1 MQVLKPPADREGA
14 CYLEFR
20 PFEGHIALYHNRGTF
35 IYLRYW
41 MIDMAKT
48 ASVNARIEPAVKK
61 KAERIFADIGITA
74 SDAVGMFYRQV
85 VYRRGLPFD
94 VRIPNATTVAALEE
108 LARGQ
113 GEVFA
118 GSTRK
123 LFDEL
128 G

>member
-1 MQVLKPPADREGA
+1 
-14 CYLEFR
+14 
-20 PFEGHIALYHNRGTF
+20 
-35 IYLRYW
+35 
-41 MIDMAKT
+41 MAKT

-61 KAERIFADIGITA
+61 KAERIFAAIGITA

-108 LARGQ
+108 LEQGK
-113 GEVFA
+113 GEVFQ
-118 GSTRK
+118 GPTRK

>member
-1 MQVLKPPADREGA
+1 
-14 CYLEFR
+14 
-20 PFEGHIALYHNRGTF
+20 
-35 IYLRYW
+35 
-41 MIDMAKT
+41 MAKT

-61 KAERIFADIGITA
+61 KAERIFAAIGISA

-94 VRIPNATTVAALEE
+94 VRIPNATTVTALEE
-108 LARGQ
+108 LEQGR
-113 GEVFA
+113 GEVFE

>member
-1 MQVLKPPADREGA
+1 
-14 CYLEFR
+14 
-20 PFEGHIALYHNRGTF
+20 
-35 IYLRYW
+35 
-41 MIDMAKT
+41 MAKT

-108 LARGQ
+108 LERRQ
-113 GEVFA
+113 GEVFE

>member
-1 MQVLKPPADREGA
+1 
-14 CYLEFR
+14 
-20 PFEGHIALYHNRGTF
+20 
-35 IYLRYW
+35 
-41 MIDMAKT
+41 MAKT

-61 KAERIFADIGITA
+61 KAERIFAEIGISA

-94 VRIPNATTVAALEE
+94 VRVPNATTIAALQE
-108 LARGQ
+108 LEQGK
-113 GEVFA
+113 GEVFT

>member
-1 MQVLKPPADREGA
+1 
-14 CYLEFR
+14 
-20 PFEGHIALYHNRGTF
+20 
-35 IYLRYW
+35 
-41 MIDMAKT
+41 MAKT

-61 KAERIFADIGITA
+61 KAERIFAAIGISA

-108 LARGQ
+108 LEQGK
-113 GEVFA
+113 GEVFE

>member
-1 MQVLKPPADREGA
+1 
-14 CYLEFR
+14 
-20 PFEGHIALYHNRGTF
+20 
-35 IYLRYW
+35 
-41 MIDMAKT
+41 MAKT

-61 KAERIFADIGITA
+61 KAERIFTEIGISA

-94 VRIPNATTVAALEE
+94 VRVPNATTVAALEE
-108 LARGQ
+108 LEQGK
-113 GEVFA
+113 GEVFK

>member
-1 MQVLKPPADREGA
+1 
-14 CYLEFR
+14 
-20 PFEGHIALYHNRGTF
+20 
-35 IYLRYW
+35 
-41 MIDMAKT
+41 MAKT
-48 ASVNARIEPAVKK
+48 ASVNARIEPTVKR
-61 KAERIFADIGITA
+61 KAERIFAAIGISA

-108 LARGQ
+108 LQQGK
-113 GEVFA
+113 GEVFE

>member
-1 MQVLKPPADREGA
+1 
-14 CYLEFR
+14 
-20 PFEGHIALYHNRGTF
+20 
-35 IYLRYW
+35 
-41 MIDMAKT
+41 MAKT

-61 KAERIFADIGITA
+61 KAERIFAAIGISA

-94 VRIPNATTVAALEE
+94 ARIPNATTVAALEE
-108 LARGQ
+108 LEHGK
-113 GEVFA
+113 GEVFR

-123 LFDEL
+123 FFDDL

>member
-1 MQVLKPPADREGA
+1 
-14 CYLEFR
+14 
-20 PFEGHIALYHNRGTF
+20 
-35 IYLRYW
+35 
-41 MIDMAKT
+41 MAKT

-61 KAERIFADIGITA
+61 KAERIFADIGISA

-94 VRIPNATTVAALEE
+94 VRLPNATTVAALDE
-108 LARGQ
+108 LAHGK
-113 GEVFA
+113 GEIFR

>member
-1 MQVLKPPADREGA
+1 
-14 CYLEFR
+14 
-20 PFEGHIALYHNRGTF
+20 
-35 IYLRYW
+35 

-85 VYRRGLPFD
+85 VYRRGLPFE
-94 VRIPNATTVAALEE
+94 VRIPNSTTVAALEE
-108 LARGQ
+108 LERGQ
-113 GEVFA
+113 GEVFE

>member
-1 MQVLKPPADREGA
+1 
-14 CYLEFR
+14 
-20 PFEGHIALYHNRGTF
+20 
-35 IYLRYW
+35 
-41 MIDMAKT
+41 MAKT
-48 ASVNARIEPAVKK
+48 ASVNARIEPGVKK

-108 LARGQ
+108 LERGK
-113 GEVFA
+113 GEVFE

-128 G
+128 D

>member
-1 MQVLKPPADREGA
+1 
-14 CYLEFR
+14 
-20 PFEGHIALYHNRGTF
+20 
-35 IYLRYW
+35 
-41 MIDMAKT
+41 MAKT

-61 KAERIFADIGITA
+61 KAERIFAAIGISA

-94 VRIPNATTVAALEE
+94 VRIPNATTVAALEDLE
-108 LARGQ
+108 Q
-113 GEVFA
+113 GKGEIFE
-118 GSTRK
+118 GTTRK

>member
-1 MQVLKPPADREGA
+1 
-14 CYLEFR
+14 
-20 PFEGHIALYHNRGTF
+20 
-35 IYLRYW
+35 
-41 MIDMAKT
+41 MAKT
-48 ASVNARIEPAVKK
+48 ASVNARIEPTVKK
-61 KAERIFADIGITA
+61 KAERIFAAIGISA

-94 VRIPNATTVAALEE
+94 VRIPNAATVAALKE
-108 LARGQ
+108 LEQGA
-113 GEVFA
+113 GEVFE

>member
-1 MQVLKPPADREGA
+1 
-14 CYLEFR
+14 
-20 PFEGHIALYHNRGTF
+20 
-35 IYLRYW
+35 
-41 MIDMAKT
+41 MAKT

-61 KAERIFADIGITA
+61 KAERIFAEIGISA

-94 VRIPNATTVAALEE
+94 VRIPNATTIAALEE
-108 LARGQ
+108 LEQ
-113 GEVFA
+113 GKGDVFK